1 MRCPKCGFTSYD
13 HLETC
18 KKCHKLLID
27 VATVVNGTTY
37 EAVAPLFLKITR
49 EIEQASVAHAV
60 QKLDFEEIETDETS
74 NEPLRQGIDT
84 EFVLDELAFDSA
96 NAADDSAQNAQQR
109 ELTVEFDDFQDV
121 SPRDEFTLDMEVQ
134 PEDSDVAAMPPIDF
148 GALDISD
155 LAPPSH
161 QGAEITPPT
170 LSLLKEDT
178 ELAPPQTPPKIETVI
193 TASPKSSDRMSA
205 APAASLEDLNF
216 NGLDLDSPAKI
227 VTGSAAGK
235 RYLPSVKTGTA
246 LDKFDIDLGD
256 LFPEKKQ

>member
-49 EIEQASVAHAV
+49 EIEQASEAHTV
-60 QKLDFEEIETDETS
+60 QKLDFDEIETEETS
-74 NEPLRQGIDT
+74 IEPLRQGIDT

-96 NAADDSAQNAQQR
+96 ADDSAQNVQQR
-109 ELTVEFDDFQDV
+109 ELTVELDDFQDV
-121 SPRDEFTLDMEVQ
+121 SPRDEFTLDMDVQ
-134 PEDSDVAAMPPIDF
+134 SEDSEVAAMPPIDF
-148 GALDISD
+148 GSLDISD

-161 QGAEITPPT
+161 QDAEINPPT

-178 ELAPPQTPPKIETVI
+178 ELVPPQKPPKPETVN
-193 TASPKSSDRMSA
+193 TASPKSSDRTPTA
-205 APAASLEDLNF
+205 AAAGLEDLNF
-216 NGLDLDSPAKI
+216 NGLDLETPSKI